1 MRRWFWKLG
10 VALALVLPALG
21 WAQTQVI
28 NGNRVQAGWVNYGQ
42 TTGTGTAYILTF
54 TPALPGYVDGTCF
67 LFRAHVANTGDA
79 TLNVNGKGAVPLR
92 KWVGG
97 SAVALASGDIAA
109 QQDVHVCYDSTNTRM
124 QVLSLGGAGGAGVT
138 DGDKTDITVAASG
151 TVWTIDTGAV
161 TYAKLQSTA
170 APSVLLGRSAT
181 SAGPVQ
187 EITLGTNLS
196 MSAGGVLSAA
206 GASGVADGD
215 KGDLT
220 VTASGT
226 VWTIDPGAVT
236 YAKIQNVSAAA
247 RLLGRFTAGPG
258 PLEELTAAQAKTI
271 LGTTFGDLTGS
282 ASDAQI
288 PNLNTLST
296 GLTASRCVQT
306 DPSGFLGVAAAA
318 CGTGSGGVNI
328 FGSPTA
334 GQLAAWHDGTT
345 IEGASTLNI
354 SFAATSVSTTGT
366 IATGIEYV
374 TTGAGGVTRTL
385 PPAASGTVTRQ
396 FTLIKASNDAG
407 MLQVAPAG
415 GNTISGPVTSVAQ
428 WSGFIIRE
436 VSATSWVSTP
446 LGGSG
451 PGIFGSPTAGQ
462 LATWH
467 DGTTIEGAST
477 LNISFAATPVSTS
490 GPIATGVEYVTTGAG
505 GLTRTLPAAVSGT
518 VTRQFTLIK
527 VSSDAGV
534 LTVAATGG
542 NTISGPVTT
551 TAQWSG
557 FVLRELSP
565 TSWLSTPLLV
575 PAPSGVLKG
584 VGGAF
589 ATAIAGTDYVSPS
602 GPEDVSNKRLAPR
615 VLQLS
620 AASGTVTAPDA
631 TVVGA
636 DLYYRYDISG
646 AMTIPVPLGAAVDG
660 QRLLFRLKPAA
671 TPQTVTFTGGA
682 GGFCGV
688 SGLTLPT
695 STGDSTTYVEYMFTY
710 AATTSP
716 NACWVFDGTTK
727 ATAPLGLADG
737 GTGQALTDP
746 GVHSIWVWDETLN
759 QVRQAVIGAGL
770 TYTSGTNT
778 LAATAVGGGTGHIQ
792 LWPGMLTL
800 PDGTAANALV
810 PAQVTQSTGTPP
822 TDAPKLQFTDLLFD
836 FTTDQHAFS
845 CFPMPADY
853 GSGGTLYLNWRRT
866 TGTAAA
872 NVEWKA
878 GVAAV
883 TPGGTENLTTKIVNT
898 VTFSGA
904 SAAGT
909 TTNASRQSTITLNMD
924 TAAARDTVC
933 IMFGRNADSATD
945 SMSADPAAVS
955 AVWLEYT
962 KQ

>member
-1 MRRWFWKLG
+1 MIRWFWKLG
-10 VALALVLPALG
+10 VALVLVLPVLS

-28 NGNRVQAGWVNYGQ
+28 NGNRIQAGWINYGL
-42 TTGTGTAYILTF
+42 TSGTGTAYTLTL
-54 TPALPGYVDGTCF
+54 TPPFPGYVDGTCF
-67 LFRAHVANTGDA
+67 LFRAHIGNSGDA
-79 TLNVNGKGAVPLR
+79 TLNVNAKGAVPLR

-97 SAVALASGDIAA
+97 TAVPLVAGDIAA
-109 QQDVHVCYDSTNTRM
+109 QQDVQVCHDMTNARM
-124 QVLSLGGAGGAGVT
+124 QVLSLGGGGGAGVT

-151 TVWTIDTGAV
+151 TVWTIDVGAV
-161 TYAKLQSTA
+161 TYAKLQNTSV
-170 APSVLLGRSAT
+170 PSVLLGRNAS

-187 EITLGTNLS
+187 EILLGPNLS
-196 MSAGGVLSAA
+196 MSPSGILSAA
-206 GASGVADGD
+206 GTSGVADGD

-220 VTASGT
+220 ITAGGT
-226 VWTIDPGAVT
+226 VWTIDPGVVT
-236 YAKIQNVSAAA
+236 YAKIQNVSAPA
-247 RLLGRFTAGPG
+247 RLLGRFTGGAGPM
-258 PLEELTAAQAKTI
+258 EELTATQVKTI
-271 LGTTFGDLTGS
+271 LGLSFGDLTGS
-282 ASDAQI
+282 PTDAQI
-288 PNLNTLST
+288 PDLNTLST
-296 GLTASRCVQT
+296 GLTPSRCVQT
-306 DPSGFLGVAAAA
+306 DGAGFLSAAVTA
-318 CGTGSGGVNI
+318 CGAGSGVSI

-334 GQLAAWHDGTT
+334 GQLTGWHSATQ
-345 IEGASTLNI
+345 IEGVSTLNI
-354 SFAATSVSTTGT
+354 SFAATAVSTTGAV
-366 IATGIEYV
+366 ATGIEYV

-396 FTLIKASNDAG
+396 FTLMKISNDAG
-407 MLQVAPAG
+407 ILQVAPAG
-415 GNTISGPVTSVAQ
+415 GNTISGPVTAVAQ
-428 WSGFIIRE
+428 YSGFIIRE

-446 LGGSG
+446 IGGSG

-467 DGTTIEGAST
+467 DGVSLEGANT
-477 LNISFAATPVSTS
+477 LSIAFAATPVSTA
-490 GPIATGVEYVTTGAG
+490 GTIATGVEYVTTGAG

-527 VSSDAGV
+527 VSNDAGV
-534 LTVAATGG
+534 LTVAAAGG

-557 FVLRELSP
+557 FVLRELSA

-589 ATAIAGTDYVSPS
+589 ATAIAGTDYVSPT
-602 GPEDVSNKRLAPR
+602 GPEDVSNKRMAPR

-636 DLYYRYDISG
+636 DTYYRYDISG
-646 AMTIPVPLGAAVDG
+646 ALTIPVPIGTAVDG
-660 QRLLFRLKPAA
+660 QRLLFRLKPAS

-682 GGFCGV
+682 NGFCAVAGMAM
-688 SGLTLPT
+688 PT
-695 STGDSTTYVEYMFTY
+695 ATGDSTTYVEYAFTY
-710 AATTSP
+710 ASAIAP
-716 NACWVFDGTTK
+716 NACWLFDGTTK
-727 ATAPLGLADG
+727 ATAPLGMPDG

-759 QVRQAVIGAGL
+759 QVRQAVIGTGL

-800 PDGTAANALV
+800 PDGTAGNALA

-836 FTTDQHAFS
+836 PATDQHAFS
-845 CFPMPADY
+845 CFPMPNDY

-866 TGTAAA
+866 SGTAAA
-872 NVEWKA
+872 NAEWKA

-883 TPGGTENLTTKIVNT
+883 TPGGTENLTTKIFNT

-933 IMFGRNADSATD
+933 IMFGRNADSSTD